1 MKKSKPVFMGVLVVV
16 FVVISVIYFATPMIK
31 GKPFWIAY
39 ISELLMFC
47 LLGYIG
53 TSVAEEDQS
62 NNGFLWYAP
71 VKTIIACII
80 IETILTLLGLLITG
94 FPTWLMIVASIVL
107 LGATVISIL
116 TVIDGKKR
124 VDCLDKKVEKQT
136 QFISSIKTEI
146 KILAD
151 NEKDAAAK
159 EKLSKLL
166 DKAKFSDPRTVESL
180 SSLEQQ
186 ILNRVN
192 ALKGTTDKQKA
203 IQEIEELLDER
214 NTRCKALK

>member
-1 MKKSKPVFMGVLVVV
+1 
-16 FVVISVIYFATPMIK
+16 
-31 GKPFWIAY
+31 
-39 ISELLMFC
+39 
-47 LLGYIG
+47 
-53 TSVAEEDQS
+53 
-62 NNGFLWYAP
+62 
-71 VKTIIACII
+71 
-80 IETILTLLGLLITG
+80 
-94 FPTWLMIVASIVL
+94 MIVASIVL

-116 TVIDGKKR
+116 TVIGGKKR
-124 VDCLDKKVEKQT
+124 VDCLDKKVETQT